1 LSALQLQGYDNEAF
15 KLVMDYLYTS
25 TYIASPTG
33 PDFCLPLHLKVHDLA
48 TELEITG
55 LQNLAVKYFAFN
67 LSNYVEDLEVF
78 FSAVQEVY
86 SKAKSKNFGLRL
98 AIIEAAVSEMR
109 TLLSHEHAWKRFV
122 SIMAEIPD
130 FQKDMMHV
138 MADLAI
144 DQGENPP
151 PVLCQACGP
160 RTDGDCY
167 SVELKCNSCGA
178 DKSLKIL

>member
-1 LSALQLQGYDNEAF
+1 MEYF
-15 KLVMDYLYTS
+15 YTT
-25 TYIASPTG
+25 TYTTSPTG

-48 TELEITG
+48 TVLEIPG
-55 LQNLAVKYFAFN
+55 LQNLAVKFFAFN
-67 LSNYVEDLEVF
+67 LSNYVENLEVF

-86 SKAKSKNFGLRL
+86 SKPQCTNFGLRL
-98 AIIEAAVSEMR
+98 AIIESAVSEMR

-151 PVLCQACGP
+151 PVLCEACGP
-160 RTDGDCY
+160 RADGDCY
-167 SVELKCNSCGA
+167 LVEFKCKCCGA